1 MAAEIKKMK
10 RRKIGL
16 FIAIAMLI
24 GAFFSFDLGRYFTL
38 ASLKAN
44 QENLVAYSE
53 SHRLV
58 AVSVFLATYILQT
71 AFSLPGAT
79 VLSLAA
85 GALFG
90 VLWGALLVNV
100 GATAG
105 ATLAFLFA
113 RYLFRDLVA
122 KKFGGP
128 RLDRLNTEIESRGY
142 SYLLFLR
149 LVPLFP
155 FFLINLGAALT
166 SVPLRMYFFTTML
179 GIIPGSLVYVNA
191 GASLATIETMS
202 DVTSPRVLGSFMLL
216 GMFALIPALYQK
228 IKLKKKDTP
237 GDT

>member
-1 MAAEIKKMK
+1 MNRKK
-10 RRKIGL
+10 ITL
-16 FIAIAMLI
+16 FVIIAGLI
-24 GAFFSFDLGRYFTL
+24 GAFFYFDLGRYFTL
-38 ASLKAN
+38 AALKAN
-44 QENLVAYSE
+44 HEALVASYE
-53 SHRLV
+53 NHRLT
-58 AVSVFLATYILQT
+58 AISVFLAIYILQT

-90 VLWGALLVNV
+90 LLRGALLVNV
-100 GATAG
+100 GATVG

-113 RYLFRDLVA
+113 RYLFRDLVV

-128 RLDRLNTEIESRGY
+128 RLDRLNTEVESQGY
-142 SYLLFLR
+142 SYLMFLR

-166 SVPLRMYFFTTML
+166 SVPLRMFFFTTML

-202 DVTSPRVLGSFMLL
+202 DVTSPRVLGSFALL
-216 GMFALIPALYQK
+216 GLFALIPVFYD
-228 IKLKKKDTP
+228 KLKKRKN
-237 GDT
+237 

>member
-1 MAAEIKKMK
+1 MKKMNWK
-10 RRKIGL
+10 KIGL
-16 FIAIAMLI
+16 SAAIVMLI
-24 GAFFSFDLGRYFTL
+24 GAFFYFDLGRYFTL
-38 ASLKAN
+38 KSLKAN
-44 QENLVAYSE
+44 HEALVAYYE

-58 AVSVFLATYILQT
+58 AISVFLAIYILQT

-79 VLSLAA
+79 VLSLGA

-90 VLWGALLVNV
+90 LLWGTLLVNI
-100 GATAG
+100 GATVG

-113 RYLFRDLVA
+113 RYLFRDLVV

-128 RLDRLNTEIESRGY
+128 RLDKLNTEVESQGY
-142 SYLLFLR
+142 SYLMFLR

-166 SVPLRMYFFTTML
+166 SVPLRMFFLTTML

-202 DVTSPRVLGSFMLL
+202 DVTSPRVLGSFALL
-216 GMFALIPALYQK
+216 GLFALVPVFYD
-228 IKLKKKDTP
+228 KLKKKKEP
-237 GDT
+237 LVP